1 MRKEKSMNR
10 EEALVWLNMLLNK
23 QHIEY
28 RMRMNYLARRLGWNR
43 PTRMWPRRGKPPV
56 FY

>member
-1 MRKEKSMNR
+1 MNR
-10 EEALVWLNMLLNK
+10 EEALARLNMLLNK

-43 PTRMWPRRGKPPV
+43 PTRVWPRRGKSPV